1 MSKPVMSPPLALD
14 MPPDYIYENDLLRNV
29 GRNSLLRSISRIDIY
44 KNDIDEIIKIKVE
57 NPDKYNVVMLI
68 LEFYLFKH
76 NLLFLTGTADE
87 KKSIRK
93 LLGNKDSIMKVID
106 LKTMTCRLNKQY
118 DFIIETVYESV
129 RKHFAKY
136 VGEVHYR
143 IAHHLP
149 YLYNYKKSDE
159 MLECSEIAG
168 AVILYPVV

>member
-1 MSKPVMSPPLALD
+1 MRVD
-14 MPPDYIYENDLLRNV
+14 
-29 GRNSLLRSISRIDIY
+29 
-44 KNDIDEIIKIKVE
+44 
-57 NPDKYNVVMLI
+57 NPEKYNVVMLI
-68 LEFYLFKH
+68 LGFYLFKH

-93 LLGNKDSIMKVID
+93 LLSSKDNIMKVID
-106 LKTMTCRLNKQY
+106 LKTMRCRLNKKY

-136 VGEVHYR
+136 VGEVHFR

-149 YLYNYKKSDE
+149 YLYNYKKVSGV
-159 MLECSEIAG
+159 LETSEIYD

>member
-1 MSKPVMSPPLALD
+1 MSKLVMSPPLALD

-44 KNDIDEIIKIKVE
+44 KNDIEEIIKMRVE

-68 LEFYLFKH
+68 LGFYLFKH

-93 LLGNKDSIMKVID
+93 LLGNKDNIMKVID
-106 LKTMTCRLNKQY
+106 LETMTCRLNKQY

-136 VGEVHYR
+136 VVEVHYR

-149 YLYNYKKSDE
+149 YLYNYKKVDV
-159 MLECSEIAG
+159 MLECSEISG
-168 AVILYPVV
+168 AVILYPVI